1 MVGCAGYRSAVGFFL
16 YLRAMRR
23 WFTLAGLVL
32 VLVGL
37 FGHFRP
43 ILLIGFALIAL
54 QRVMTIWVGVS
65 EAKTIRS
72 TRAKNESTR
81 LSGQDD
87 LD

>member
-54 QRVMTIWVGVS
+54 QLGMSTPIGPTVI
-65 EAKTIRS
+65 IRTGPTS
-72 TRAKNESTR
+72 PRAWS
-81 LSGQDD
+81 QFF
-87 LD
+87 